1 MKNSLWSK
9 NFTIITW
16 GTVISAVG
24 GVGLNFAL
32 SVLIYNKTSSTLLT
46 AIFAAVSMIPNF
58 VLPLFIGPLID
69 RFPRRK
75 IIYCSDFLMSI
86 MFIIIAYITRDGFFD
101 YTFYLIVALVVSIN
115 GVIYSITYESFFPE
129 LIPDGQ
135 IQKGYAISSL
145 IYPTVNTIMFPVA
158 ALIFEKY
165 GVSFIFLI
173 EAVLLFI
180 AACFETQ
187 IRVDEKSVQHHQA
200 QSFDFKGM
208 VKEGIDYL
216 KSEQGILSVFV
227 FFFFLQMAGQAIDVL
242 LYPFFENSPN
252 LDVTQY
258 ALLVSCATAGRM
270 FGGMLHYVSKIKPE
284 KRFLIAAIVY
294 FSLNFLNGSF
304 LFLNYTSMI
313 IIQFIIGILSI
324 NSYNIRMSAVQS
336 YVPTEK
342 RGRVNGIFHIMT
354 TIGMLIG
361 RLLSGYLGE
370 LFDYQYIVL
379 GMNIMS
385 LLAFVFIVLKNRV
398 SIAMVYNRKI

>member
-16 GTVISAVG
+16 GTVISAIG

-32 SVLIYNKTSSTLLT
+32 SVLIYDKTSSTMLT
-46 AIFAAVSMIPNF
+46 AIFASVSMIPNF

-75 IIYCSDFLMSI
+75 IIYFSDFLMSTI
-86 MFIIIAYITRDGFFD
+86 FFIIAYITRDGFFD
-101 YTFYLIVALVVSIN
+101 YTFYLFVSLFVSIN

-129 LIPDGQ
+129 LIPEGQ
-135 IQKGYAISSL
+135 IQKGYAVSSL
-145 IYPTVNTIMFPVA
+145 IYPTVNTIMFPIA
-158 ALIFEKY
+158 ALIFEQY

-173 EAVLLFI
+173 EAILLFI

-187 IRVDEKSVQHHQA
+187 IRIDEKSVQHHKSQLT
-200 QSFDFKGM
+200 SFKGM
-208 VKEGIDYL
+208 IKEGIDYL

-252 LDVTQY
+252 LDVKQY
-258 ALLVSCATAGRM
+258 ALLVSFATAGRM
-270 FGGMLHYVSKIKPE
+270 FGGMLHYVSKIKAE
-284 KRFLIAAIVY
+284 KRFMIAAIVY
-294 FSLNFLNGSF
+294 FSLNFLNGSL
-304 LFLNYTSMI
+304 LFLNYISML

-398 SIAMVYNRKI
+398 SIAQVYNRKI